1 MPLPT
6 SALPWKIIAEKGGPH
21 VLGPHPVKGIVSIAA
36 AVIIGGLGLSG
47 ALAQETGRAPKEGL
61 PTYSLPSTDI
71 IGTTPVEGTGV
82 ERAKVPA
89 NVQTLDRP
97 DIEKASPLSL
107 GDVLNSRMGST
118 ALNDVQNNPLQPD
131 IQIRGFT
138 ASPLLGSPEGI
149 AVYQNG
155 SRVNEAFGD
164 VVQWDTIPQFAI
176 DSVQLIPGS
185 NPAFG
190 LNALGGALALR
201 MKNGF
206 DFQGSEAEAFGG
218 SFGRWR
224 VTGQTGIEVGD
235 LAFYG
240 GVSGFAEDG
249 WRQLSP
255 SNLQQVYGDARW
267 RGVGA
272 ESAFN
277 LVYTNSNLL
286 GNGPSPIQL
295 LQEDRSAIFTAPDQ
309 TKNELFGIATQN
321 NFTLNPSVSLQAN
334 AYYRHLQRDTANGD
348 DSDLDACDSPEG
360 FLCPEEA
367 PDHPVTDTQGNPI
380 PSQVNG
386 QEIGNGVFNTTGTTT
401 DMVGGAAQIAIEE
414 PLFALTNHL
423 VLGTS
428 LDAGFVKYD
437 NRTQVGT
444 LNPDRSVTGSGF
456 FLGGDEFNTRLR
468 STNVYV
474 GAYFSDTLSLTD
486 ALAATV
492 AGRFNYAIINLTDE
506 LGTELT
512 GDHHYDRFDPAAG
525 LTYQLTPEV
534 NLFGGYSESNRAP
547 TPVELSCADP
557 TQPCRVPNAF
567 VSDPPLDQVVTRSV
581 EAGARGALDS
591 LAGLTSVRWSV
602 AGFGSR
608 NRDDIIFVSAGPTLG
623 TGFFKNAGTTQRV
636 GAELRLD
643 GDGGPIHW
651 FVKYGFVD
659 ATFRSSFKV
668 ASPNHPDAVDDQI
681 QVTPGDRIP
690 SIPQNT
696 VKIGLDYQVS
706 AKWTIGVES
715 IIASDQ
721 FLRGDESNQLDPVGG
736 YGIVNLATRYQIN
749 GWAEVFAMIDNVF
762 DAKYNTFGT
771 LGDPTNV
778 FPDFTDPRFLSP
790 GAPIGGWAGVRIK
803 L

>member
-1 MPLPT
+1 
-6 SALPWKIIAEKGGPH
+6 
-21 VLGPHPVKGIVSIAA
+21 VKRIGSFAVA
-36 AVIIGGLGLSG
+36 AVIGGFVLSR
-47 ALAQETGRAPKEGL
+47 AFAQEPGRESKESL
-61 PTYSLPSTDI
+61 PTYSFPSTDI
-71 IGTTPVEGTGV
+71 VGTTPVEGTGV
-82 ERAKVPA
+82 ERTKVPA
-89 NVQTLDRP
+89 NVQTLDRS
-97 DIEKASPLSL
+97 DVERQNPLSL
-107 GDVLNSRMGST
+107 GDVLNSGIGS
-118 ALNDVQNNPLQPD
+118 AAINEVQDNPLQPD

-164 VVQWDTIPQFAI
+164 VVQWDTIPEFAI

-185 NPAFG
+185 NPVFG
-190 LNALGGALALR
+190 LNALGGALSLR

-206 DFQGSEAEAFGG
+206 DFQGNQAEAYGG

-224 VTGQTGIEVGD
+224 VTGQTGLQVGD

-277 LVYTNSNLL
+277 LVYTNSNLI
-286 GNGPSPIQL
+286 GNGPAPIQL
-295 LQEDRSAIFTAPDQ
+295 LREDRSAIFTAPDQ

-321 NFTLNPSVSLQAN
+321 NFTLLPNVSVQAN

-348 DSDLDACDSPEG
+348 DSDLDECDSPEG
-360 FLCPEEA
+360 FLCPEQA
-367 PDHPVTDTQGNPI
+367 PDHPVSDTQGNPI
-380 PSQVNG
+380 PSQANG
-386 QEIGNGVFNTTGTTT
+386 EEIGNGTFNTTGTTT
-401 DMVGGAAQIAIEE
+401 DMVGGAAQVAVEE
-414 PLFALTNHL
+414 PLFYLANHF
-423 VLGTS
+423 VAGS
-428 LDAGFVKYD
+428 SVDAGFVKY
-437 NRTQVGT
+437 NSETQVGT
-444 LNPDRSVTGSGF
+444 LNPDRSVTASDF

-468 STNVYV
+468 STNIYV

-492 AGRFNYAIINLTDE
+492 AGRFNYAIIDLTDE

-525 LTYQLTPEV
+525 LTYQLNPYV
-534 NLFGGYSESNRAP
+534 NVFGGYSESNRAP

-567 VSDPPLDQVVTRSV
+567 VSDPSLQQVITRSF
-581 EAGARGALDS
+581 EAGARGTLDS

-608 NRDDIIFVSAGPTLG
+608 NQDDIIFVSAGPTLG

-636 GAELRLD
+636 GAELLLE
-643 GDGGPIHW
+643 GDGGPLHW

-696 VKIGLDYQVS
+696 AKIGLDYHVTD
-706 AKWTIGVES
+706 KWVIGVES
-715 IIASDQ
+715 ILASDQ
-721 FLRGDESNQLDPVGG
+721 FLRGDESNQLDPVSG
-736 YGIVNLATRYQIN
+736 YGIVNLAARYQIN
-749 GWAEVFAMIDNVF
+749 AWAEVFAMIDNVF

-771 LGDPTNV
+771 LGDPSNV
-778 FPDFTDPRFLSP
+778 FPEFTDPRFFSP

>member
-1 MPLPT
+1 M
-6 SALPWKIIAEKGGPH
+6 
-21 VLGPHPVKGIVSIAA
+21 
-36 AVIIGGLGLSG
+36 
-47 ALAQETGRAPKEGL
+47 
-61 PTYSLPSTDI
+61 PTYSFPSTDI

-82 ERAKVPA
+82 ERAKVPS
-89 NVQTLDRP
+89 NVQTLDRS
-97 DIEKASPLSL
+97 DVERQSPLSL
-107 GDVLNSRMGST
+107 GDVLNSGIGS
-118 ALNDVQNNPLQPD
+118 AAVNDVQDNPLQPD

-176 DSVQLIPGS
+176 DSIQLIPGS

-190 LNALGGALALR
+190 LNALGGALSVR

-206 DFQGSEAEAFGG
+206 DFQGSEVEAYGG

-224 VTGQTGIEVGD
+224 VTGQTGLEVGD

-277 LVYTNSNLL
+277 LVYTNSNLI

-295 LQEDRSAIFTAPDQ
+295 LREDRSAIFTAPDQ
-309 TKNELFGIATQN
+309 TKNELFGIATQS
-321 NFTLNPSVSLQAN
+321 NFTLNSSVSLQAN
-334 AYYRHLQRDTANGD
+334 AYYRHLRRDTANGD
-348 DSDLDACDSPEG
+348 DSDLDECASPEG
-360 FLCPEEA
+360 FLCPGTSAEPSDHRHAGE
-367 PDHPVTDTQGNPI
+367 PDSLASGRRGDRQRNLQHDPNDDGHGGWRGA
-380 PSQVNG
+380 SRR
-386 QEIGNGVFNTTGTTT
+386 
-401 DMVGGAAQIAIEE
+401 GGAVVR
-414 PLFALTNHL
+414 LTNHF
-423 VLGTS
+423 VMGS
-428 LDAGFVKYD
+428 SVDAGFVNY
-437 NRTQVGT
+437 NNQTQVGT
-444 LNPDRSVTGSGF
+444 LESGPQRDRFRLLPRRRRVQHAAALDERLRGRLLLRHAFPDGRTGGDRRRAVQLRDHRSDGRARNRAHRRSPLRSVRSRSGADVPTEP
-456 FLGGDEFNTRLR
+456 LRQRVRRLQR
-468 STNVYV
+468 IEPR
-474 GAYFSDTLSLTD
+474 AY
-486 ALAATV
+486 
-492 AGRFNYAIINLTDE
+492 AGRA
-506 LGTELT
+506 
-512 GDHHYDRFDPAAG
+512 
-525 LTYQLTPEV
+525 QLRGPD
-534 NLFGGYSESNRAP
+534 G
-547 TPVELSCADP
+547 
-557 TQPCRVPNAF
+557 QPCRVPNAF

-581 EAGARGALDS
+581 RGGRPGRLDN

-636 GAELRLD
+636 GAELSLD
-643 GDGGPIHW
+643 GDGGAVHW

-696 VKIGLDYQVS
+696 AKIGLDYHVS
-706 AKWTIGVES
+706 DKWVIGVES
-715 IIASDQ
+715 ILASDQ
-721 FLRGDESNQLDPVGG
+721 FLRGDESNQLDPVSG

-771 LGDPTNV
+771 LGDPSNV
-778 FPDFTDPRFLSP
+778 FPEFTDPRFFSP